1 MSFHRPAGRNS
12 VAQSSA
18 TGTTSLGA
26 SAGTLTGAA
35 GLGSNGAPSAA
46 SANRMAS
53 LKNPVGWVC
62 CAPCIW
68 LRSSSAV
75 HKMAI
80 TAATLLVTSLLVA
93 SPILFLISAAP
104 SQLPRDCF
112 AATDEDDC
120 HPTPAPPPVCAD
132 PICRAAAISIAS
144 RMNWE
149 VEPCREF
156 KNYSCSSPE
165 SSLRVV
171 KSAQEI
177 ADIQLQQLLSLNTT
191 SGIFRKL
198 GRLYGSCLRQELN
211 DSSIRRRL
219 DQLGGYLHIGSVGPQ
234 SISPLVAKIRAIGPL
249 PLIGIYY
256 DLSYGRNPQT
266 LLIIDG
272 PSTPPNILEN
282 PVRWHGPRA
291 PPYDVDE
298 VPELLDDLINIF
310 LPLGLTGEQRQS
322 ERNLIFSFIRDLNQI
337 RRNYVQKDFTSSY
350 VLNNVTALANA
361 HPFLAWPDLVPGN
374 WSGPIVIRS
383 PEYLRQLRKLLL
395 QHQNR
400 VIHNALLMLFALNTL
415 PPGRPSPLVCTRATN
430 WALPEVTS
438 ALFVAQY
445 SEEVIRHAIQRT
457 EEMFE
462 NMKQHLKRAPSLRG
476 AALVRLSQL
485 KVQAKVWPTLFNRSE
500 IASVLD
506 EIEISSDNWFE
517 NVLKIFEINNNR
529 SRAINFTVD
538 SSQTAYAYPQL
549 SKVFYDTLS
558 HSIVVPISV
567 ILVPYFNPMLPPY
580 LHYASLGTTLAKEI
594 LRSITKAFETK
605 VMQCVPSAVN
615 VFSNAS
621 RMELLIHSGGLQIAY
636 HTLLSLSGPI
646 KGMNRLPGLSLTPPQ
661 IFFLISAQELCAAS
675 EYSGIDVNS
684 SDFDEILT
692 WLISQGGSAADV
704 FQCHSTAKLSY
715 QKNCDI
721 CVKQFLVN
729 FIFFLVYP
737 GVLAY
742 RCYQA
747 EARHGWVQEDDDLV
761 ELIVDKGLGEDEL
774 LRRGK
779 LRGRMIIQKQI
790 ILNDSQEEDLEV
802 TQGAVPED
810 DDDETE
816 EDSFEL
822 SVQGGRNDDEEDEE
836 DNGSYEES
844 EKPLNLSKDCPLARR
859 RAELRHDFVSEEES
873 DDSVDREMLQS
884 TLINTQHEFSSTS
897 TIKNF
902 K

>member
-1 MSFHRPAGRNS
+1 TNATSGPSSGSAGGPKPPTNFGRGRIS
-12 VAQSSA
+12 LQPST
-18 TGTTSLGA
+18 TGTTSLV
-26 SAGTLTGAA
+26 TGAA
-35 GLGSNGAPSAA
+35 NTSSLAAGSNGPAGAVPAGS
-46 SANRMAS
+46 RIAS
-53 LKNPVGWVC
+53 LKNPVGWVW

-112 AATDEDDC
+112 AADEDDC

-132 PICRAAAISIAS
+132 PICRAAAISISS
-144 RMNWE
+144 RMNWD

-156 KNYSCSSPE
+156 KNYSCSTME
-165 SSLRVV
+165 SSLRAV
-171 KSAQEI
+171 KSAQEL
-177 ADIQLQQLLSLNTT
+177 ADTQMQQLLSLNTT

-211 DSSIRRRL
+211 DTSIRRRL

-234 SISPLVAKIRAIGPL
+234 SISPLVAKIQAIGPL

-256 DLSYGRNPQT
+256 DLSYGRKPQT

-272 PSTPPNILEN
+272 PNTPPNILEN
-282 PVRWHGPRA
+282 PVRWNGPRA

-298 VPELLDDLINIF
+298 VPELLDELINTF
-310 LPLGLTGEQRQS
+310 LPLGLSVEQRQS
-322 ERNLIFSFIRDLNQI
+322 ERNLIFSFIRELNQI
-337 RRNYVQKDFTSSY
+337 RRNYVQRDFTTSY

-361 HPFLAWPDLVPGN
+361 HPFLAWSELVPSN
-374 WSGPIVIRS
+374 WTGPIVIRS

-395 QHQNR
+395 QYQNR
-400 VIHNALLMLFALNTL
+400 VIHNSLLMLFALNTL
-415 PPGRPSPLVCTRATN
+415 PPGRPSPFGVYASDELGPARVRPPCL
-430 WALPEVTS
+430 WPS
-438 ALFVAQY
+438 
-445 SEEVIRHAIQRT
+445 QRGGHFGTLSTT

-485 KVQAKVWPTLFNRSE
+485 KVQAKVWPTLFNRTK

-517 NVLKIFEINNNR
+517 NVLKIYEINNNR
-529 SRAINFTVD
+529 TKAVNFTVD
-538 SSQTAYAYPQL
+538 SSQTAYAYPQI

-558 HSIVVPISV
+558 HSIVVPLSV
-567 ILVPYFNPMLPPY
+567 ILVPYFNPVLPPY

-605 VMQCVPSAVN
+605 IMQCVPGAVA

-646 KGMNRLPGLSLTPPQ
+646 KGMNRLLGLSLTPPQ
-661 IFFLISAQELCAAS
+661 IFFLISAQQLCAES
-675 EYSGIDVNS
+675 DYSGIDVNS
-684 SDFDEILT
+684 SDFDEILA
-692 WLISQGGSAADV
+692 WLISQGGSASDV
-704 FQCHSTAKLSY
+704 FQCHSTTKLSY

-721 CVKQFLVN
+721 
-729 FIFFLVYP
+729 
-737 GVLAY
+737 
-742 RCYQA
+742 
-747 EARHGWVQEDDDLV
+747 W
-761 ELIVDKGLGEDEL
+761 
-774 LRRGK
+774 
-779 LRGRMIIQKQI
+779 
-790 ILNDSQEEDLEV
+790 
-802 TQGAVPED
+802 
-810 DDDETE
+810 
-816 EDSFEL
+816 
-822 SVQGGRNDDEEDEE
+822 
-836 DNGSYEES
+836 
-844 EKPLNLSKDCPLARR
+844 
-859 RAELRHDFVSEEES
+859 
-873 DDSVDREMLQS
+873 
-884 TLINTQHEFSSTS
+884 
-897 TIKNF
+897 
-902 K
+902 

>member
-1 MSFHRPAGRNS
+1 MTGEPMTTRGTVAGRALHLQPPHANHPLQALRTDDIEVQVLEQGIELCS
-12 VAQSSA
+12 SERKTNATSGPTASSSSSSGPKPPTNFGRGRVSLQSST
-18 TGTTSLGA
+18 TGTTSLVT
-26 SAGTLTGAA
+26 GTS
-35 GLGSNGAPSAA
+35 GLGSGGSNGPAAAPSGPVPPG
-46 SANRMAS
+46 SRIAS

-112 AATDEDDC
+112 GADEDDC

-132 PICRAAAISIAS
+132 PICRAAAISISS
-144 RMNWE
+144 RMNWD

-156 KNYSCSSPE
+156 KNYSCSTME
-165 SSLRVV
+165 SSLRAV
-171 KSAQEI
+171 KSAQEL
-177 ADIQLQQLLSLNTT
+177 ADAQMQQLLSLNTT

-211 DSSIRRRL
+211 DTSIRRRL

-234 SISPLVAKIRAIGPL
+234 SISPLVAKIQAIGPL

-256 DLSYGRNPQT
+256 DLSYGRKPQT

-272 PSTPPNILEN
+272 PNTPPNILEN
-282 PVRWHGPRA
+282 PVRWNGPRA
-291 PPYDVDE
+291 PPYDVEE
-298 VPELLDDLINIF
+298 VPDLLDELINTF
-310 LPLGLTGEQRQS
+310 LPLGLSSDQRQS
-322 ERNLIFSFIRDLNQI
+322 ERNLIFSFIRELNQI

-350 VLNNVTALANA
+350 VLNNVTALSNA
-361 HPFLAWPDLVPGN
+361 HPFLIWTELVPGN
-374 WSGPIVIRS
+374 WTGPIVIRS

-395 QHQNR
+395 QYQNR

-485 KVQAKVWPTLFNRSE
+485 KVQAKVWPTLFNRTE

-506 EIEISSDNWFE
+506 ELEISSDNWFE
-517 NVLKIFEINNNR
+517 NVLKIYEINNNR
-529 SRAINFTVD
+529 TKAVNFTVD
-538 SSQTAYAYPQL
+538 SSQTAYAYPQI

-558 HSIVVPISV
+558 HSIVVPLSV
-567 ILVPYFNPMLPPY
+567 ILVPYFNPVLPPY

-605 VMQCVPSAVN
+605 IMQCVPGAVS
-615 VFSNAS
+615 VFSNTS

-646 KGMNRLPGLSLTPPQ
+646 KGMNRLLGLSLTPPQ
-661 IFFLISAQELCAAS
+661 IFFLISAQQLCAES
-675 EYSGIDVNS
+675 DYIGIDVNS
-684 SDFDEILT
+684 SDFDEILA
-692 WLISQGGSAADV
+692 WLISQGGSASDV
-704 FQCHSTAKLSY
+704 FQCHSTTKLSY

-721 CVKQFLVN
+721 
-729 FIFFLVYP
+729 
-737 GVLAY
+737 
-742 RCYQA
+742 
-747 EARHGWVQEDDDLV
+747 W
-761 ELIVDKGLGEDEL
+761 
-774 LRRGK
+774 
-779 LRGRMIIQKQI
+779 
-790 ILNDSQEEDLEV
+790 
-802 TQGAVPED
+802 
-810 DDDETE
+810 
-816 EDSFEL
+816 
-822 SVQGGRNDDEEDEE
+822 
-836 DNGSYEES
+836 
-844 EKPLNLSKDCPLARR
+844 
-859 RAELRHDFVSEEES
+859 
-873 DDSVDREMLQS
+873 
-884 TLINTQHEFSSTS
+884 
-897 TIKNF
+897 
-902 K
+902 